1 MKEAKSMLFKNREH
15 AGHLLAQRLIS
26 YRGKNPLVLGIPRGA
41 APMAKIIAETLGGE
55 LDVVLVHKLGAPDQP
70 ELAIGAV
77 DETGRVYLSDY
88 VSELGIGEDYLKSE
102 TEKQLA
108 TLRRRR
114 ATYTPL
120 RPPIDPSGR
129 IVIVVDNGIATGA
142 TMIAALRAARAKKP
156 AKLIGAVAVAP
167 LATVA
172 RLRKEA
178 DEIVCLKIPADFY
191 AVGQFFEDF
200 SQVTDEDVVAI
211 LSAGELKQ
219 AAQR

>member
-1 MKEAKSMLFKNREH
+1 MLFKNREH
-15 AGHLLAQRLIS
+15 AARLLAQRLIS

-41 APMAKIIAETLGGE
+41 APMAKIIAEALGGE
-55 LDVVLVHKLGAPDQP
+55 LDVVLVRKLGAPDQP

-88 VSELGIGEDYLKSE
+88 VSEMGVSEDYIKDE

-114 ATYTPL
+114 AMYTPL
-120 RPPIDPSGR
+120 RPPLDPSGR

-142 TMIAALRAARAKKP
+142 TMIAALRATRAKKP
-156 AKLIGAVAVAP
+156 RKLIGAVAVAP
-167 LATVA
+167 PATVA
-172 RLRKEA
+172 RLSKEA
-178 DEIVCLKIPADFY
+178 DSIVCLKAPADFY

-200 SQVTDEDVVAI
+200 SQVTDDDVVRI
-211 LSAGELKQ
+211 LQGSELKQ
-219 AAQR
+219 AV

>member
-1 MKEAKSMLFKNREH
+1 MLFKNREH
-15 AGHLLAQRLIS
+15 AARLLAQRLIS

-41 APMAKIIAETLGGE
+41 APIAKIIADCLQGE
-55 LDVVLVHKLGAPDQP
+55 LDVVLVRKLGAPDQP

-88 VSELGIGEDYLKSE
+88 VSEMGVSEDYIKDE

-114 ATYTPL
+114 AMYTPL
-120 RPPIDPSGR
+120 RPPLDPSGR

-142 TMIAALRAARAKKP
+142 TMIAALRATRAKKP
-156 AKLIGAVAVAP
+156 RKLIGAVAVAP
-167 LATVA
+167 PATVA
-172 RLRKEA
+172 RLGKEA
-178 DEIVCLKIPADFY
+178 DSIVCLKAPADFY

-200 SQVTDEDVVAI
+200 SQVTDDDVVRI
-211 LSAGELKQ
+211 LQGSELKQ
-219 AAQR
+219 AV

>member
-1 MKEAKSMLFKNREH
+1 MLFKNREH
-15 AGHLLAQRLIS
+15 AARLLAQRLIS

-41 APMAKIIAETLGGE
+41 APMAKIIAEALGGE
-55 LDVVLVHKLGAPDQP
+55 LDVVLVRKLGAPDQP

-88 VSELGIGEDYLKSE
+88 VSEMGVSEDYIKDE

-114 ATYTPL
+114 AMYTPL
-120 RPPIDPSGR
+120 RPPLDPSGR

-142 TMIAALRAARAKKP
+142 TMIAALRATRAKKP
-156 AKLIGAVAVAP
+156 RKLIGAVAVAP
-167 LATVA
+167 PATVA
-172 RLRKEA
+172 RLSKEA
-178 DEIVCLKIPADFY
+178 DSIVCLKAPADFY

-200 SQVTDEDVVAI
+200 SQVTDDDVVRF
-211 LSAGELKQ
+211 LQGSELKQ
-219 AAQR
+219 AV